1 MSKGRLQVGGVKLD
15 MSWLNGGRW
24 RRYLTVALLAT
35 ELHLLYRVHNG
46 EDEQEVVSQ
55 IWRYEDEQNMILRN
69 SNLCNKLISIHHDNR
84 PI

>member
-35 ELHLLYRVHNG
+35 
-46 EDEQEVVSQ
+46 
-55 IWRYEDEQNMILRN
+55 
-69 SNLCNKLISIHHDNR
+69 ISIESIMVRMNKR
-84 PI
+84 